1 MLLTGS
7 ISSIPPIAHHVN
19 PPVPPLKIPRSAWH
33 TVVQRA
39 VHGESLRSIARSLD
53 TSYEAVR
60 RVLLAA
66 RQELLGEQQEPPP
79 LSDEDVG

>member
-1 MLLTGS
+1 MLLTSS
-7 ISSIPPIAHHVN
+7 ISSIPPVAQHVN
-19 PPVPPLKIPRSAWH
+19 PPVPPLKIPRSTWH

-39 VHGESLRSIARSLD
+39 AQGESLRSIARSLD

-66 RQELLGEQQEPPP
+66 RQEMLGEPDQQPP

>member
-1 MLLTGS
+1 M
-7 ISSIPPIAHHVN
+7 PPTAHHVN
-19 PPVPPLKIPRSAWH
+19 PPIPALKIPRSAWH
-33 TVVQRA
+33 IVVQRA
-39 VHGESLRSIARSLD
+39 AQGESLRSIARSLD

-66 RQELLGEQQEPPP
+66 RQELLGAQQEHPP

>member
-7 ISSIPPIAHHVN
+7 MSSIPPAAQHVN
-19 PPVPPLKIPRSAWH
+19 PPVPPLKIPRSSWH
-33 TVVQRA
+33 MVVQRA
-39 VHGESLRSIARSLD
+39 AQGESLRSIARSLD

-66 RQELLGEQQEPPP
+66 RQELLEEQHQQSP